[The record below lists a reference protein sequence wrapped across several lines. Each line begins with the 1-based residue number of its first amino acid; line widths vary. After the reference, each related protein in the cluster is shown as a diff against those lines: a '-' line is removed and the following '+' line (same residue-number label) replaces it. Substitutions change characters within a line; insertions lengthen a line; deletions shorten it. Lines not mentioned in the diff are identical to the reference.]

1 MYFRT
6 LIKFI
11 LPLSLLLAFGS
22 CSPVVTPSAELGVL
36 DLSLWDFQES
46 VDLKGDWEFYWQDFL
61 EPTEEKPDRVRYV
74 SSPKSWTSLEEF
86 GNPLPSFGFATYRL
100 TVILPEEKEDLV
112 LSLPGIYTSYKLF
125 LNGEFVHEGGVMGS
139 NPESSSP
146 SLKSALIPVKNINKI
161 LKIQIQVANFYDRN
175 AGIHDLISI
184 GRPASIY
191 SRIMSERVLNWVI
204 SAILFFL
211 SLYHILIYFA
221 RKTELASLCL
231 AIVFLGVIYTRIGLA
246 EQKILFDLFSDSWC
260 LTFIR
265 AGRVSFA
272 LIVAGCSGV
281 IYYLFGTK
289 NDKWALWTG
298 LIYGFVASA
307 VAIFLPIRTFWGI
320 NKYFSFFSLGLIFTA
335 VIFVFRSVIQGKK
348 NSIPFL
354 FSLILP
360 SVTIT
365 LEVLGTFNFI
375 NPIPYIGLY
384 TLFFFFTP
392 QTYILTRSFIQV
404 FKREEEISRTLFR
417 SNEDLEHK
425 VKERTSELEKANRWK
440 ANFISL
446 LSHDLRS
453 PLVGVSQILDL
464 MKHNIDSMEKVEK
477 HRIVD
482 LCKDGIQNSLRMI
495 KQLLDVSRFDSDGI
509 RLHPIV
515 FSVKDLLEDIIKT
528 LQPITS
534 LKDVNIELNL
544 TKDNFIIG
552 DRILLE
558 EVFKNIITNSIKF
571 SFKGS
576 KIEIF
581 EKSYNGWISIEVVDH
596 GMGMDADQIYQIT
609 AEGQPKSRAG
619 TEGELGTGLGLKLS
633 QTILEAHFGK
643 LKIKSEIGKGS
654 KFEIL
659 LSDTLKSILLV
670 DDSDQFRNELAEE
683 LRRKKWIVI
692 EAKNGEDAL
701 DHLTRITPNVIV
713 TDKHMPIMDGISFV
727 HEWEAVKEDRDIP
740 IILISS
746 DAPLSGG
753 KKFLQEEGLEE
764 IVPYYFS
771 KLLRREELVET
782 ILSVLK

>member
-1 MYFRT
+1 MYIRT
-6 LIKFI
+6 FVKVVFLTGLF
-11 LPLSLLLAFGS
+11 FGFAV
-22 CSPVVTPSAELGVL
+22 CKPVVTPSAKAGVL
-36 DLSLWDFQES
+36 DLSDWDFQDNR
-46 VDLKGDWEFYWQDFL
+46 DLKGDWEFYWLKFL
-61 EPTEEKPDRVRYV
+61 EVQEESPTYRYYA
-74 SSPKSWTSLEEF
+74 SSSKSWTSLEES
-86 GNPLPSFGFATYRL
+86 GVPLPSFGYGTYRL
-100 TVILPEEKEDLV
+100 TVILPDMKEDLV

-125 LNGEFVHEGGVMGS
+125 LNGELVHQSGVLGAS
-139 NPESSSP
+139 PESSSP
-146 SLKSALIPVKNINKI
+146 SLKSALISIKDINKI
-161 LKIQIQVANFYDRN
+161 LKIQIQIANFYDRN
-175 AGIHDLISI
+175 AGIYDTIRI
-184 GRPASIY
+184 GRPDSIY
-191 SRIMSERVLNWVI
+191 SHLTNERVLNWVI
-204 SAILFFL
+204 SAILLFL

-221 RKTELASLCL
+221 RKTELASLYL
-231 AIVFLGVIYTRIGLA
+231 AIVFLGVIYTRIALG
-246 EQKILFDLFSDSWC
+246 EQKILFNLLPDAWC
-260 LTFIR
+260 LFLMRLGHI
-265 AGRVSFA
+265 SFP
-272 LIVAGCSGV
+272 LMDAGCAGV

-289 NDKWALWTG
+289 KDKWILWVVFTYAF
-298 LIYGFVASA
+298 I
-307 VAIFLPIRTFWGI
+307 AIFCALLLPIQLFLNVNTYI
-320 NKYFSFFSLGLIFTA
+320 SFYSLGLNFIA
-335 VIFVFRSVIQGKK
+335 VSFLFRAVVQGKT

-354 FSLILP
+354 CSLTFSTI
-360 SVTIT
+360 TIT
-365 LEVLGTFNFI
+365 LEVLGNFNVI

-464 MKHNIDSMEKVEK
+464 MKYNIDSMEKDEK

-509 RLHPIV
+509 RLHPMV
-515 FSVKDLLEDIIKT
+515 YSVKEQLEDIVKN
-528 LQPITS
+528 LHPITS
-534 LKDVNIELNL
+534 LKDITIELNL
-544 TKDNFIIG
+544 TKDDLIIG
-552 DRILLE
+552 DHILLE

-581 EKSYNGWISIEVVDH
+581 NKSYDGWLSIEVVDH
-596 GMGMDADQIYQIT
+596 GMGMDAEQLYQIT

-643 LKIKSEIGKGS
+643 LKIKSEQGNGS
-654 KFEIL
+654 RFEIL
-659 LSDTLKSILLV
+659 LSNSLKSILLV
-670 DDSDQFRNELAEE
+670 DDSDQFRGELAEE

-701 DHLTRITPNVIV
+701 DHLTRITPNLIV
-713 TDKHMPIMDGISFV
+713 TDKHMPVLDGISFV
-727 HEWEAVKEDRDIP
+727 HEWEAVKENRDIP

-753 KKFLQEEGLEE
+753 KKFLQEEGLDG
-764 IVPYYFS
+764 IVLHYLS
-771 KLLRREELVET
+771 KLFRKEELVES